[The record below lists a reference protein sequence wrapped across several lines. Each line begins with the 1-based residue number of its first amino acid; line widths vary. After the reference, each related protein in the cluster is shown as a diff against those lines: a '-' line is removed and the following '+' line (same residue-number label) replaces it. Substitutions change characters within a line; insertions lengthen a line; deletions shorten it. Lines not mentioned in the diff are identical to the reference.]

1 MLPQRRLRG
10 ACFGSQRRHRKTYSL
25 MRVLLRLLVE
35 KGIELDRILVVTF
48 TNAATDELSSRL
60 RSNLTELIEQIRL
73 NKSGSFNDLLDSWG
87 EKKYSQDIIL
97 EKLQTAL
104 NKIDDAAIF
113 TIHAFANE
121 SFRLCLFFKG
131 KLRLEIGDD
140 SNAKDKS
147 AEYFLR
153 TNLPKA
159 IQLP

>member
-10 ACFGSQRRHRKTYSL
+10 RMLLEASAGTGKTYSL

-97 EKLQTAL
+97 EKTA
-104 NKIDDAAIF
+104 N
-113 TIHAFANE
+113 
-121 SFRLCLFFKG
+121 
-131 KLRLEIGDD
+131 
-140 SNAKDKS
+140 S
-147 AEYFLR
+147 AE
-153 TNLPKA
+153 
-159 IQLP
+159 

>member
-1 MLPQRRLRG
+1 MLYKEFDAATTPIEGRMLLEASAG
-10 ACFGSQRRHRKTYSL
+10 TGKTYSL

-35 KGIELDRILVVTF
+35 KEIQLDRILVVTF

-104 NKIDDAAIF
+104 NKIDDAAILLF
-113 TIHAFANE
+113 TAFANE
-121 SFRLCLFFKG
+121 SFRTLSFLQRETTT
-131 KLRLEIGDD
+131 LRSEM
-140 SNAKDKS
+140 
-147 AEYFLR
+147 
-153 TNLPKA
+153 
-159 IQLP
+159 IQTLKIKR

>member
-1 MLPQRRLRG
+1 MLYKEFDAATTPIEGRMLLEASAG
-10 ACFGSQRRHRKTYSL
+10 TGKTYSL

-113 TIHAFANE
+113 TIHGFANE
-121 SFRLCLFFKG
+121 SFRTLSFLQRETTT
-131 KLRLEIGDD
+131 LRSEM
-140 SNAKDKS
+140 
-147 AEYFLR
+147 
-153 TNLPKA
+153 
-159 IQLP
+159 IQTLKIKR

>member
-1 MLPQRRLRG
+1 MLYKEFDAATTPIEGRMLLEASAG
-10 ACFGSQRRHRKTYSL
+10 TGKTYSL

-113 TIHAFANE
+113 TIHGFCQRILQD
-121 SFRLCLFFKG
+121 FV
-131 KLRLEIGDD
+131 
-140 SNAKDKS
+140 
-147 AEYFLR
+147 
-153 TNLPKA
+153 
-159 IQLP
+159 

>member
-1 MLPQRRLRG
+1 MLYKEFDAATTPIEGRMLLEASAG
-10 ACFGSQRRHRKTYSL
+10 TGKTYSL

-113 TIHAFANE
+113 YYSLGFCQRILQDFVF
-121 SFRLCLFFKG
+121 SSKG
-131 KLRLEIGDD
+131 NYDFEIGDD
-140 SNAKDKS
+140 SNA
-147 AEYFLR
+147 
-153 TNLPKA
+153 
-159 IQLP
+159 

>member
-1 MLPQRRLRG
+1 
-10 ACFGSQRRHRKTYSL
+10 

-97 EKLQTAL
+97 ENCKQ
-104 NKIDDAAIF
+104 
-113 TIHAFANE
+113 
-121 SFRLCLFFKG
+121 R
-131 KLRLEIGDD
+131 
-140 SNAKDKS
+140 
-147 AEYFLR
+147 
-153 TNLPKA
+153 
-159 IQLP
+159 